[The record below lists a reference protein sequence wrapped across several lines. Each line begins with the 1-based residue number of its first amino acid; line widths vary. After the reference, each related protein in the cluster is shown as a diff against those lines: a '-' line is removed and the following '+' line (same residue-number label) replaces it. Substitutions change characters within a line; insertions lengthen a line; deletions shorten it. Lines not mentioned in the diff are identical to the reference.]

1 MRRKLP
7 IFGVTAS
14 LLFLVGGR
22 ALHEIR
28 KFDRMFGEM
37 TSMVGA
43 VVLGAVAVLLRG
55 LAERIE
61 AHDGGEPVRLAIGD
75 GKENGETH

>member
-1 MRRKLP
+1 
-7 IFGVTAS
+7 
-14 LLFLVGGR
+14 
-22 ALHEIR
+22 
-28 KFDRMFGEM
+28 
-37 TSMVGA
+37 MVVA

-61 AHDGGEPVRLAIGD
+61 AHDDGELVRLAIGD

>member
-1 MRRKLP
+1 
-7 IFGVTAS
+7 
-14 LLFLVGGR
+14 
-22 ALHEIR
+22 
-28 KFDRMFGEM
+28 MFGEM